1 MPTGD
6 VAEIVN
12 DAWPFVSAAVAG
24 YGAAVL
30 RVSDEAAAEATV
42 TLGRRILQRMFGRG
56 QPPEALTDLATDLQ
70 DTDLQAALRVA
81 LRKLLAEDSEL
92 TAHIRD
98 MLAGIAS
105 TRMIT
110 SNVVQDST
118 VHGPVI
124 QAGTITGDMT
134 LPGR

>member
-56 QPPEALTDLATDLQ
+56 QPPEALTDLQ

-105 TRMIT
+105 TRVIT
-110 SNVVQDST
+110 SNVVQGST

-134 LPGR
+134 LPGK